1 MKFSERFMKLS
12 RARKLI
18 AFACLLGAA
27 RTGVVYGQE
36 SEERIEA
43 AASKLPSG
51 ENREMLDLIRK
62 TRDLVEQSQTE
73 LRRSR
78 EQNERLQ
85 QMLVETHQ
93 ELARLREEMNQLRSS
108 TVSSPPPAQ
117 PAAPGM
123 SKERKIAGE
132 LGDAANRADFGAD
145 LATRLTRVED
155 QVEVNTAQIKEHAQT
170 KVESESRFK
179 VRLFGTILNNTY
191 FNSADSS
198 QAAAPTAAPP
208 PGQSGGR
215 NLGATL
221 RQTQI
226 GFSMTGP
233 TLGEAR
239 LSADIDFD
247 FFGGAG
253 SAYERNVLGALRMRT
268 ASVRLDGLR
277 TSVAMG
283 LMTPMISPRNPASLA
298 EVYYPALGESGN
310 LWQWLPQVT
319 VERRTPFHQGSDLL
333 LQAGLVMPFGETV
346 NGTELAGRPGYES
359 RIAYSR
365 KLDDEARLEIGVGGY
380 FHPRS
385 FGFQRTV
392 DSYAVTGDWLIPL
405 TRRLELSGEAFYGR
419 SISLSKQS
427 GEDIAD
433 LFYINGSLQNPLT
446 AVRGIHSAGGWAQLR
461 AMVTA
466 KFDLNAA
473 FGLDD
478 PRNEDIIA
486 GQTYAYNDVR
496 LKNQT
501 FSINSIYRFRS
512 NFLVSAEYRRL
523 WTRYR
528 NAQTSN
534 DHVNLAIGYNF

>member
-1 MKFSERFMKLS
+1 MKLG
-12 RARKLI
+12 RERRLI
-18 AFACLLGAA
+18 VFVCLLGAA
-27 RTGVVYGQE
+27 ITGVAYGQE
-36 SEERIEA
+36 SEEKTNA
-43 AASKLPSG
+43 TAGKLPSG
-51 ENREMLDLIRK
+51 ENREMLDLMHR
-62 TRDLVEQSQTE
+62 TRELVEQSQVE

-78 EQNERLQ
+78 ERSERLQ
-85 QMLVETHQ
+85 QMLDETRQ
-93 ELARLREEMNQLRSS
+93 DLARLREEMDQLRASM
-108 TVSSPPPAQ
+108 VSSPSAAQ
-117 PAAPGM
+117 PAVPGT
-123 SKERKIAGE
+123 SKERKNAGE
-132 LGDAANRADFGAD
+132 LSDAATRDDAD

-155 QVEVNTAQIKEHAQT
+155 QVELNAVQIREHAQT

-191 FNSADSS
+191 FNSSDSS
-198 QAAAPTAAPP
+198 QEAVPTAAPP
-208 PGQSGGR
+208 PGQSVGR

-233 TLGEAR
+233 KLGEAR

-247 FFGGAG
+247 FFGGVG

-268 ASVRLDGLR
+268 ASVRFDGLK
-277 TSVAMG
+277 TSLAMG

-310 LWQWLPQVT
+310 LWQWLPQVM
-319 VERRTPFHQGSDLL
+319 VERRTPFHQSSDLL
-333 LQAGLVMPFGETV
+333 LQAGLILPFGETV
-346 NGTELAGRPGYES
+346 NGTGLAGRPGYES

-365 KLDDEARLEIGVGGY
+365 KVDDDAPLEIGVGGY
-380 FHPRS
+380 FHPWS
-385 FGFQRTV
+385 FGFRRTV

-405 TRRLELSGEAFYGR
+405 ARRLELSGEAFYGR
-419 SISLSKQS
+419 SISLGKQS

-433 LFYINGSLQNPLT
+433 LFSFSGSLQNPLT
-446 AVRGIHSAGGWAQLR
+446 AVRGNHSTGGWAQLR
-461 AMVTA
+461 AKVTA

-478 PRNEDIIA
+478 PRNRDIIA
-486 GQTYAYNDVR
+486 GQSYAYNDVR

-528 NAQTSN
+528 ATQTSN
-534 DHVNLAIGYNF
+534 NHVNLAIGYNF